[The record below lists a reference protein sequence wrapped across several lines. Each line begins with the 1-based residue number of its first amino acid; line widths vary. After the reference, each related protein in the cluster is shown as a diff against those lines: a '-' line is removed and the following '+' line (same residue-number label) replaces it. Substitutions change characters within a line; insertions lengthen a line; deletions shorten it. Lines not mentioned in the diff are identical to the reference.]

1 MGSILDGL
9 KYERV
14 TKTRTT
20 TNNTLFDNIKASV
33 NKVIHEHLLTE
44 FPEYY
49 FDGNGTELAKT
60 DKDGKVTDDT
70 TVSGVN
76 TYRLFIPIEEK
87 VTLTD
92 GNNKKV
98 LANACRV
105 GNPTMYS
112 QGIQNWV
119 TEYVKISGKTHIW
132 DRKESKFTAT
142 KTK

>member
-33 NKVIHEHLLTE
+33 NKVIHEHLLAE

-49 FDGNGTELAKT
+49 QDCGGTEIAKC
-60 DKDGKVTDDT
+60 DKDGKVLDGSF
-70 TVSGVN
+70 VNGSN
-76 TYRLFIPIEEK
+76 TYRLLIPIDEK
-87 VTLTD
+87 VTLIN

-98 LANACRV
+98 LASACRV

-112 QGIQNWV
+112 QGIKNWGS
-119 TEYVKISGKTHIW
+119 EYVKINGATHLW
-132 DRKESKFTAT
+132 NSKQGKFTPSTT
-142 KTK
+142 K

>member
-1 MGSILDGL
+1 MSLLDGL
-9 KYERV
+9 NYAKK
-14 TKTRTT
+14 TKK
-20 TNNTLFDNIKASV
+20 TNTAKSTQFDIIKASV

-132 DRKESKFTAT
+132 DRKENKFTAT

>member
-1 MGSILDGL
+1 MSSLLDGL
-9 KYERV
+9 GYE
-14 TKTRTT
+14 KQSKT
-20 TNNTLFDNIKASV
+20 TNTTNDTQFDIIKASV
-33 NKVIHEHLLTE
+33 NKVIHEHLLSE

-60 DKDGKVTDDT
+60 DKEGKVTDDS

-87 VTLTD
+87 VTLTV

-112 QGIQNWV
+112 QGIKNWV